1 MVGEF
6 HLCVEIVLN
15 ELADELVD
23 LVKVGVVDVYRVADD
38 GEDGIGDASNGVKL
52 ASEDGFVIL
61 FLAVLV
67 HGGEFFADFVDRSE
81 PFPVKENFDE
91 IVVLVSGEIH
101 EAPFRGE
108 SLSLQGKV
116 TTPWLGVQVFRSN
129 VDIPVI

>member
-1 MVGEF
+1 
-6 HLCVEIVLN
+6 
-15 ELADELVD
+15 
-23 LVKVGVVDVYRVADD
+23 
-38 GEDGIGDASNGVKL
+38 
-52 ASEDGFVIL
+52 
-61 FLAVLV
+61 
-67 HGGEFFADFVDRSE
+67 VDRSE